1 MAQWIPDPDGVAEAI
16 EKLAADVAGMYATA
30 EENMLRAIAAE
41 LRAGI
46 ERPGA
51 LETSIRLGEL
61 RAAARDIVDQL
72 RAAMPETVQAILDA
86 AATGGAAA
94 ALEQMASLTSL
105 TDITKRT
112 MWAAGNTA
120 ANLLIADL
128 TSTLDQLHLRIL
140 RYPDD
145 VYQQVIGMYA
155 ANPMIT
161 LQTGRQ
167 AELAAWR
174 EFLRRG
180 IDGFVDKSGRNWNLA
195 TYTEMATRTAVRRAW
210 NDGHAAQMNAN
221 GMDLVTPIVGNYA
234 CEKCGKWT
242 GRILTTGNRTGT
254 REVEHVTQDY
264 VYIRVQVD
272 ATVEQARAQ
281 GWQHP
286 NCRCTL
292 VAYLPGLTVPMGIT
306 TYSKEDEDARERLRA
321 LEREVRKTK
330 RDKLLAFSD
339 IAKKAEETKIRGLQA
354 QIREHIEATGLNRKR
369 YREQLNYGH
378 STK

>member
-16 EKLAADVAGMYATA
+16 EKLAAEVAGMYASA
-30 EENMLRAIAAE
+30 EENMLRAITAE
-41 LRAGI
+41 LRANI

-51 LETSIRLGEL
+51 VETSVRLGEL
-61 RAAARDIVDQL
+61 RAAAQDIVAQL
-72 RAAMPETVQAILDA
+72 RVQMPAAVQAILDA

-94 ALEQMASLTSL
+94 ALAQMATLTSL

-180 IDGFVDKSGRNWNLA
+180 IDGFVDKAGRNWNLA

-210 NDGHAAQMNAN
+210 NDGHAAQMAAN
-221 GMDLVTPIVGNYA
+221 GMDLVTPIVGNFA

-242 GRILTTGNRTGT
+242 GRILTTGNHTGT
-254 REVEHVTQDY
+254 REVEHATQDG
-264 VYIRVQVD
+264 VFIRVQVD

-292 VAYLPGLTVPMGIT
+292 VAYLPGLSVPMGIT

-339 IAKKAEETKIRGLQA
+339 LAKRAEETKIRGLQA

-369 YREQLNYGH
+369 YREQLNLGH
-378 STK
+378 TTK